1 LGLVLGLGFYVKLQ
15 GPYINPSVSTC
26 NLTNPTN
33 RIIPNGKTTPA
44 VLLPLIAK

>member
-1 LGLVLGLGFYVKLQ
+1 MSSYKDLTLIQVYR
-15 GPYINPSVSTC
+15 PC
-26 NLTNPTN
+26 HLTNPTN